1 MKRTLS
7 VIVLLLAVV
16 AIGGAGAYYFASRS
30 RTLPPGFASGNGRI
44 EATEVDVATKAAGR
58 VVDVLVEEGDFVKEG
73 QVVAHMDV
81 EETAAALR
89 TAQAQ
94 EEQAIKS
101 RDTASHVVEQRK
113 GELDLATKEL
123 ERQTTLVASGFTT
136 VQKVDQ
142 YRTTKLTARAA
153 LAAAESSLAASDSA
167 IRAAEAE
174 VERLTRLVQDGT
186 LVAPKS
192 GRVLYRLA
200 EPGEVLAAGGKV
212 LTLLD
217 LSNVY
222 MTIFLPAS
230 DAGRLAMGA
239 EARLLLEPLP
249 DRAVPANVS
258 FVSARAQFTPK
269 QVETQSER
277 DRMMFRVKL
286 RVPQVLV
293 EKYIN
298 EAKTGVTG
306 MGYVRLDPTA
316 QWPSW
321 LDSDLVL
328 QAAAAAKGTG
338 GKPAA
343 GDEDR
348 VKTVPIAA
356 PEGAASAPAPTG
368 ADASRTDPK
377 AGAPK

>member
-7 VIVLLLAVV
+7 FIVLFLAVI
-16 AIGGAGAYYFASRS
+16 ALGGYGAYYLASRS
-30 RTLPPGFASGNGRI
+30 RALPPGFASGNGRI
-44 EATEVDVATKAAGR
+44 EATEVDVATKAPGR
-58 VVDVLVEEGDFVKEG
+58 VLDVLVEEGDFVNEG

-81 EETAAALR
+81 AETAAALR

-94 EEQAIKS
+94 EVQAIKS
-101 RDTASHVVEQRK
+101 RDTATHVVEQRK

-123 ERQTTLVASGFTT
+123 ERQTTLVEKGFTT
-136 VQKVDQ
+136 EQKVDQ
-142 YRTTKLTARAA
+142 YRTTKLTAQAA
-153 LAAAESSLAASDSA
+153 LAAAESSLAASESA

-186 LVAPKS
+186 LVAPKF

-222 MTIFLPAS
+222 MTVFLPAA
-230 DAGRLAMGA
+230 DAGRVALGT

-286 RVPQVLV
+286 RIPQALV
-293 EKYIN
+293 EKYIAQ
-298 EAKTGVTG
+298 AKTGVTG
-306 MGYVRLDPTA
+306 VGYVRLDSTA

-321 LDSDLVL
+321 LDSDLV
-328 QAAAAAKGTG
+328 QEAASPREPEASKAVPVAIDAQKADGA
-338 GKPAA
+338 KPAA
-343 GDEDR
+343 
-348 VKTVPIAA
+348 P
-356 PEGAASAPAPTG
+356 APAG
-368 ADASRTDPK
+368 VPK
-377 AGAPK
+377 

>member
-1 MKRTLS
+1 MKRT
-7 VIVLLLAVV
+7 VFIVSALLIVV
-16 AIGGAGAYYFASRS
+16 AIGGAGAYYLASRA
-30 RTLPPGFASGNGRI
+30 RTLPAGFASGNGRI

-58 VVDVLVEEGDFVKEG
+58 IIDVLVEEGDFVREG

-81 EETAAALR
+81 ADTAAALR
-89 TAQAQ
+89 TAQAR
-94 EEQAIKS
+94 ETQAIKS
-101 RDTASHVVEQRK
+101 RDEAAHIVEQRK
-113 GELDLATKEL
+113 SELDLATKEL

-142 YRTTKLTARAA
+142 YRTTKLTAEAA

-167 IRAAEAE
+167 IRAAQAE
-174 VERLTRLVQDGT
+174 VERLTRLVEDGT
-186 LVAPKS
+186 LVAPKT
-192 GRVLYRLA
+192 GRVIYRLA

-230 DAGRLAMGA
+230 AAGHLALGSQ
-239 EARLLLEPLP
+239 ARLLLEPLP

-277 DRMMFRVKL
+277 DRMMFRAKL

-293 EKYIN
+293 EKYLDQV
-298 EAKTGVTG
+298 KTGVTG
-306 MGYVRLDPTA
+306 VGYVRIDANAP
-316 QWPSW
+316 WPAW
-321 LDSDLVL
+321 LDSDLVQ
-328 QAAAAAKGTG
+328 QAEGAGAAPDEG
-338 GKPAA
+338 GKAIVVPPAN
-343 GDEDR
+343 
-348 VKTVPIAA
+348 
-356 PEGAASAPAPTG
+356 GAADG
-368 ADASRTDPK
+368 KADGK
-377 AGAPK
+377 ADK

>member
-1 MKRTLS
+1 MKRTVSL
-7 VIVLLLAVV
+7 IVLLLAVV
-16 AIGGAGAYYFASRS
+16 AIGGVGAYYFASRARS
-30 RTLPPGFASGNGRI
+30 LPPGFAAGNGRI

-94 EEQAIKS
+94 EQQAIKS

-142 YRTTKLTARAA
+142 YRTTKLTAQAA
-153 LAAAESSLAASDSA
+153 LAAAQSSLAASESA

-174 VERLTRLVQDGT
+174 VERLTRMVQDGT
-186 LVAPKS
+186 LVAPKA

-222 MTIFLPAS
+222 MTVFLPAS
-230 DAGRLAMGA
+230 DAGRLALGA

-286 RVPQVLV
+286 RVPQSLV

-328 QAAAAAKGTG
+328 QAAVAAKGAG
-338 GKPAA
+338 GQPAA
-343 GDEDR
+343 DDADR
-348 VKTVPIAA
+348 VKSVPI
-356 PEGAASAPAPTG
+356 SPAEG
-368 ADASRTDPK
+368 ADASKGDPK

>member
-1 MKRTLS
+1 MKRTI
-7 VIVLLLAVV
+7 VIVALVLVLV
-16 AIGGAGAYYFASRS
+16 AAGGAGAYYLATRS
-30 RTLPPGFASGNGRI
+30 HKLPPGFASGNGRI

-58 VVDVLVEEGDFVKEG
+58 ILDVLVEEGDFVHEG

-81 EETAAALR
+81 ADTAASLR
-89 TAQAQ
+89 TAQAR
-94 EEQAIKS
+94 ETQAIKS
-101 RDTASHVVEQRK
+101 RDEASHIVDQRK
-113 GELDLATKEL
+113 SELDLATKEL

-142 YRTTKLTARAA
+142 YRATKLTADAA

-167 IRAAEAE
+167 IRAAQAE
-174 VERLTRLVQDGT
+174 VERLTRLVEDGT
-186 LVAPKS
+186 LLAPKT
-192 GRVLYRLA
+192 GRVIYRLA

-230 DAGRLAMGA
+230 AAGQLGLGA

-249 DRAVPANVS
+249 DRAVPASVS

-293 EKYIN
+293 EKYLDQV
-298 EAKTGVTG
+298 KTGVTG
-306 MGYVRLDPTA
+306 VGYVRVDPKV
-316 QWPSW
+316 QWPAW
-321 LDSDLVL
+321 LQSDLVE
-328 QAAAAAKGTG
+328 QAQSGA
-338 GKPAA
+338 
-343 GDEDR
+343 
-348 VKTVPIAA
+348 AA
-356 PEGAASAPAPTG
+356 PEGGGSKAIIVPPASGSAVGGAAV
-368 ADASRTDPK
+368 K
-377 AGAPK
+377 

>member
-1 MKRTLS
+1 MKRTLP
-7 VIVLLLAVV
+7 VVVLLVAVV
-16 AIGGAGAYYFASRS
+16 ALGGYGAYYLASRS

-58 VVDVLVEEGDFVKEG
+58 VVDVLVEEGDFVTEG

-81 EETAAALR
+81 DETAAALR
-89 TAQAQ
+89 TAQAH
-94 EEQAIKS
+94 ETQAIKS
-101 RDTASHVVEQRK
+101 RDTATHVVEQRK

-123 ERQTTLVASGFTT
+123 DRQTTLVEKGFATE
-136 VQKVDQ
+136 QKVDQ
-142 YRTTKLTARAA
+142 YRTTKLTAQAA
-153 LAAAESSLAASDSA
+153 LAAAESSLAASESA

-174 VERLTRLVQDGT
+174 VERLTQLVADGT

-222 MTIFLPAS
+222 MTVFLPAV
-230 DAGRLAMGA
+230 DAGRIALGA

-269 QVETQSER
+269 QVETQNER

-293 EKYIN
+293 EKYITQ
-298 EAKTGVTG
+298 AKTGVTG
-306 MGYVRLDPTA
+306 VGYVQLDPTA
-316 QWPSW
+316 TWPSW
-321 LDSDLVL
+321 LDSDLV
-328 QAAAAAKGTG
+328 QQAIAAAQA
-338 GKPAA
+338 
-343 GDEDR
+343 
-348 VKTVPIAA
+348 
-356 PEGAASAPAPTG
+356 
-368 ADASRTDPK
+368 K
-377 AGAPK
+377 AGAAAPGAPVPGHAPQADAPQPAAQKGEAQK